1 MMHPLI
7 CLIKLHIMKR
17 DYKPLPRTCVQ
28 FVEMY
33 KNNEIFLDLS
43 FQRQACWPLS
53 SKVNYIE
60 GLLKGDYPGAF
71 LLASIKSNKN
81 IPYDNYFTPLA
92 EEGYE
97 YVSLDGNNR
106 TVCLAEFFND
116 EFEVTPP
123 GSPSL
128 AKYSTLSGTDRT
140 KLNDLMMTIIS
151 YSGVVKKDLSEI
163 FINHN
168 ESEALRH
175 QELRNARLFAI
186 SKYVREYEES
196 IRSKIPVFR
205 ADNRYRRNDEHIL
218 DFICYQ
224 DDPNEMINKKRRD
237 SIWYKS
243 KDELNFDTKYLEDTF
258 RLFIPFSKA
267 LNLGTKSLAGA
278 FKDFGILRGIMNN
291 YGKVSKNTELQ
302 LVEYLAEARN
312 NLITSE
318 SLHELAN
325 DDRTKVRYNTIV
337 QNPAEPFHFA
347 MRVEVLSKI
356 VDNAIENSGVK
367 FVTPRSKLTQDEGI
381 RFDLFFN
388 QDKKCPVTGK
398 TIDDP
403 RDGSLWHVDH
413 ITPLSEGG
421 DDDINNMQLVCA
433 TYNLKKGSSAA

>member
-1 MMHPLI
+1 
-7 CLIKLHIMKR
+7 MKR
-17 DYKPLPRTCVQ
+17 GYKSLENTTCSQ

-33 KNNEIFLDLS
+33 NNREIYLDLS

-71 LLASIKSNKN
+71 LLASIESNKD

-92 EEGYE
+92 KENFK
-97 YVSLDGNNR
+97 YVSIDGNNR
-106 TVCLAEFFND
+106 TTCLAEFFND

-123 GSPSL
+123 GSPTL
-128 AKYSTLSGTDRT
+128 AKYSELSEDHR
-140 KLNDLMMTIIS
+140 KVLNELQMTIIS
-151 YSGVVKKDLSEI
+151 YLGVVKKDLSEI

-186 SKYVREYEES
+186 STYVREYEAS

-205 ADNRYRRNDEHIL
+205 ADNKYRKNDESIL

-224 DDPNEMINKKRRD
+224 EDPTEMINKKRRD

-278 FKDFGILRGIMNN
+278 FKDFGILRGIMNE

-312 NLITSE
+312 NLITSDR
-318 SLHELAN
+318 LYQLAN
-325 DDRTKVRYNTIV
+325 EDKTKVRYNTIV
-337 QNPAEPFHFA
+337 QNPAESFHYA

-356 VDNAIENSGVK
+356 VANAIENSGVK
-367 FVTPRSKLTQDEGI
+367 FVTPRTKLTQDEGI
-381 RFDLFFN
+381 RFNLFFD
-388 QDKKCPVTGK
+388 QDQKCPVTGK
-398 TIDDP
+398 TIEDP

-413 ITPLSEGG
+413 IVPLSEGG
-421 DDDINNMQLVCA
+421 DDDISNMQLVCA